1 MMKNETPTGKTQ
13 AELDNDDSILSSL
26 SNIAYSDKSINVV
39 NRTRNS
45 RFWFKIETT
54 KEIVKVQKEVMLKK
68 ALTNIDQEVESRL
81 VGYRKELS
89 PELKTNIEKVREFFL
104 TEVAPLTLA
113 SSAGSIQS
121 QQVVQRLLDS
131 DVDSQIFARFD
142 NMVNRAATLKMA
154 NFVASYFGLEP
165 SNVQSLIG
173 TPQNDNQDFKALMK
187 AIQSLPSKGDLEKVI
202 DEKAKH

>member
-1 MMKNETPTGKTQ
+1 MKNETPTGKTQ

-26 SNIAYSDKSINVV
+26 SNIAYSDKSSNVV

-45 RFWFKIETT
+45 RFWFRIETT
-54 KEIVKVQKEVMLKK
+54 KEMVEVKKEVMVKK

-154 NFVASYFGLEP
+154 NFVASYFGLD
-165 SNVQSLIG
+165 SSSIQSLIG
-173 TPQNDNQDFKALMK
+173 TPQNDNEDFKALMK

-202 DEKAKH
+202 DEKTKH